1 MLAGRPWSDW
11 VRDYGRSHT
20 HPLNQSLH
28 LVGIPLIVLSLVLA
42 CGAGILPTLGLA
54 ALVLFL
60 LGWTLQFAG
69 HAIERKPPEFLRDP
83 RFLLV
88 RLRWWWSKTLARAED
103 QRSGN

>member
-11 VRDYGRSHT
+11 VRDYVRSHT

-88 RLRWWWSKTLARAED
+88 GLRWWWSKTLARAED

>member
-88 RLRWWWSKTLARAED
+88 GLRWWWSKTLARAED
-103 QRSGN
+103 QRSRN